1 MKILYVHGTTET
13 EEIIAALHKL
23 GHTVYEYP
31 EKMEKLLP
39 SQEAVDAL
47 MAYIEK
53 HEITLIMSIHMIDN
67 LAVAAYGTKIKYI
80 PIIWDAPYV
89 KPYTMIGKLDNIW
102 YSTFDKLDRQRL
114 LNAGVPHVLYQP
126 LAVDEED
133 IRKWDCKA
141 KAKGRYLCD
150 ISFVGNLYDQNDY
163 DAQINAIP
171 SGLQQFFRSILEE
184 AAFKWDGVNRIYG
197 QTGRE
202 VMEYL
207 KRFCPEFKFYNR
219 FDIEDARFFEIA
231 YLIRK
236 LANIERVCVL
246 NMLAEEHQVFLYTN
260 SIVEPQLLPNVTI
273 KPPILTGE
281 PSSKVFAG
289 SKINLNI
296 SLKGI
301 EGGTAK
307 RVLDIMGVG
316 GFALTNYCPET
327 AELFEEDKEIVMFK
341 TPEELLEKVDYYL
354 AHDEE
359 REEIA
364 LAGQKKVLSC
374 YTYQKMVQNIL
385 DWAGKS

>member
-1 MKILYVHGTTET
+1 
-13 EEIIAALHKL
+13 
-23 GHTVYEYP
+23 
-31 EKMEKLLP
+31 
-39 SQEAVDAL
+39 
-47 MAYIEK
+47 
-53 HEITLIMSIHMIDN
+53 
-67 LAVAAYGTKIKYI
+67 
-80 PIIWDAPYV
+80 
-89 KPYTMIGKLDNIW
+89 
-102 YSTFDKLDRQRL
+102 
-114 LNAGVPHVLYQP
+114 
-126 LAVDEED
+126 
-133 IRKWDCKA
+133 
-141 KAKGRYLCD
+141 
-150 ISFVGNLYDQNDY
+150 
-163 DAQINAIP
+163 
-171 SGLQQFFRSILEE
+171 
-184 AAFKWDGVNRIYG
+184 
-197 QTGRE
+197 
-202 VMEYL
+202 MEYL

-260 SIVEPQLLPNVTI
+260 SIIESQLLPDVTI

-281 PSSKVFAG
+281 PSSKVFVG

-307 RVLDIMGVG
+307 RVMDIMGVG

-359 REEIA
+359 REQIA

-374 YTYQKMVQNIL
+374 YTYQKMVKNIL